1 MLVYFYHSTG
11 KEGRRGE
18 EREKEGG
25 EKKRGKKKEEERRRK
40 KKKEEER
47 RGEGMEGPP
56 STLKPLCNLVL
67 ALQQRQLTSFA
78 PCNSSSC
85 FDNGEESVRESW

>member
-25 EKKRGKKKEEERRRK
+25 EKKRG

>member
-18 EREKEGG
+18 EREKESG
-25 EKKRGKKKEEERRRK
+25 EKKRG

-56 STLKPLCNLVL
+56 FTLKPLCNLVL

-85 FDNGEESVRESW
+85 FDNGEESVRKSW